1 MGGICGSFGTTEQL
15 EALVG
20 HIKREG
26 ERELYVK
33 EPGVAI
39 TGKEGKCLGD
49 GFFFGKLYSDED
61 INDFFGDTIDE
72 TAKAFSAFVHQAD
85 GEYVITSFEN
95 GKLCLARDFY
105 GKMPLFTQQEP
116 TYQFST
122 NRRGFQAESPER
134 LPAGETVV
142 VKKNKVSKRYARRK
156 FKFEK
161 DRKDFFTTLPLIQE
175 ELDEAIRRRAAACK
189 NLTILFSGGI
199 DSALLAHCAREHADV
214 SLVTVGQEGCEDRE
228 MAEALE
234 SEIGIT
240 LQTIDLTTDDIDRYG
255 QELTEAIGGGSVLDF
270 EIAFPFFMAA
280 RTKHADLLISGQGA
294 DELFGGYHRYNL
306 AYKESPQK
314 FEEMQLNDLSEIGRT
329 NLERDQLAV
338 RAGGSHLTTPY
349 LTPKMIEY
357 ALSTETMTK
366 INVRQNKLVLR
377 KIAEKMGLPPSIAER
392 KKKAIQYGCG
402 IHSLLSKMA
411 KERSFTKEKAKESG
425 FKGPLEMVVKSF
437 E

>member
-15 EALVG
+15 EALVS
-20 HIKREG
+20 HIKQEG

-39 TGKEGKCLGD
+39 TGREGRCLGE

-61 INDFFGDTIDE
+61 LNDYFGDSIDE

-85 GEYVITSFEN
+85 GEYVLTSFDN

-105 GKMPLFTQQEP
+105 GKMPLFTQHEP
-116 TYQFST
+116 VYQFST
-122 NRRGFQAESPER
+122 GRGGFQGEQTER
-134 LPAGETVV
+134 LAEGETVV
-142 VKKNKVSKRYARRK
+142 VKNNKVTKRYERRK

-161 DRKDFFTTLPLIQE
+161 ERKDFFTTLPLIRE
-175 ELDEAIRRRAAACK
+175 ELDSALRRRAACCGP
-189 NLTILFSGGI
+189 LTILFSGGI
-199 DSALLAHCAREHADV
+199 DSALLAHCAREFADV
-214 SLVTVGQEGCEDRE
+214 SLVTVGHEGCEDRE

-234 SEIGIT
+234 AELGIN
-240 LQTIDLTTDDIDRYG
+240 LQTIDLTIEDIERYG
-255 QELTEAIGGGSVLDF
+255 TDLIEAIGGGSVLDF
-270 EIAFPFFMAA
+270 EIAFPFYMAA
-280 RTKHADLLISGQGA
+280 RTTHAGLLVSGQGA

-306 AYKESPQK
+306 AYKESPDA
-314 FEEMQLNDLSEIGRT
+314 FEKMQLNDLSEIGRT

-349 LTPKMIEY
+349 LTPTMTEY

-366 INVRQNKLVLR
+366 INVRNNKLVLR
-377 KIAEKMGLPPSIAER
+377 KIAEKMGLPASIAER

-402 IHSLLSKMA
+402 IHSLLSTMA
-411 KERSFTKEKAKESG
+411 KERSITKEKAKESG